1 MSIVKRVAVFGAG
14 GLGRNMARL
23 LDYKKTLK
31 LVAICD
37 TEGFAFDEGGLT
49 SRQLFDSLPPGHTV
63 ADVHTVGHRSSDPI
77 ADVLKKKDSID
88 GIFLALP
95 NLPNEFIPE
104 TIDRIIASGYRG
116 VIVDALKRT
125 SAMEM
130 LAERQQALT
139 DAGITY
145 VSGCGATPGLLTG
158 AAALAAQSFV
168 EVEEVTIWFGVGISN
183 WDAYRAT
190 IREDIAHLA
199 GFDTQKVAAMTDE
212 EIEAEL
218 ESRNGLLELVNMEHA
233 DDIMLERAGILS
245 RSKVKVGG
253 LVDTRNPQKPVST
266 NVKITGITFE
276 GKRSTHTFTLGDET
290 SMAANVNGPVLGY
303 MNAGFWLHD
312 KNIVGLF
319 TSADIMPRFPR

>member
-1 MSIVKRVAVFGAG
+1 
-14 GLGRNMARL
+14 
-23 LDYKKTLK
+23 
-31 LVAICD
+31 
-37 TEGFAFDEGGLT
+37 
-49 SRQLFDSLPPGHTV
+49 PPGHTV

-130 LAERQQALT
+130 LAERQEALT

-168 EVEEVTIWFGVGISN
+168 EVEEVTIWFGVGI
-183 WDAYRAT
+183 
-190 IREDIAHLA
+190 
-199 GFDTQKVAAMTDE
+199 
-212 EIEAEL
+212 
-218 ESRNGLLELVNMEHA
+218 
-233 DDIMLERAGILS
+233 
-245 RSKVKVGG
+245 
-253 LVDTRNPQKPVST
+253 
-266 NVKITGITFE
+266 
-276 GKRSTHTFTLGDET
+276 
-290 SMAANVNGPVLGY
+290 
-303 MNAGFWLHD
+303 
-312 KNIVGLF
+312 
-319 TSADIMPRFPR
+319 